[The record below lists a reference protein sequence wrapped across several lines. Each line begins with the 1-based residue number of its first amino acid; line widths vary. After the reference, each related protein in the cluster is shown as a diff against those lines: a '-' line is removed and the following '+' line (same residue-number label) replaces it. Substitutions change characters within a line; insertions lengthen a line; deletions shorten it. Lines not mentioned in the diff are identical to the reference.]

1 MNKTQVKKTGV
12 IFTLAIAGVTALP
25 RPAAAQLA
33 GVNISQVGGILGDIS
48 NITSSDSSSGTF
60 SLSSLLGNISQVG
73 NVVGLDVPL
82 IGTLSNVAV
91 DSSGNI
97 LPSGGGYAWDES
109 IPGGV
114 YGSGNSTYGTTT
126 GIGGLTSA
134 GGLFGTGISQQD
146 IQTATTVAN
155 NVQGLYGSISSGNI
169 GGIVNGLKGLLGAL
183 GVISPQAASSS
194 TAGQGIPSTGGGST
208 GGTATPGVP
217 ADPST
222 GGTNSVPS
230 IANAVS
236 PAHARFLGN
245 VSDSAFR
252 DVVGNLAET
261 VLGSK
266 GQQIL
271 SSQDQESTLALT
283 MNQSAQQ
290 SLNSQLQQSVQATQ
304 ASAQGAK
311 ASSTAAESAQK
322 AVDSQTVLKGISTQ
336 MALQAQQNAVSSGQ
350 LSVLSAN
357 NFEIGTQLFALQAQG
372 KLHHDQ
378 LRSLQV
384 LSAAQAHAQVQIA
397 NLASRQLQYD
407 QSKDEQAV
415 TGGSQSAAM
424 LYVPGFVPAP
434 QN

>member
-1 MNKTQVKKTGV
+1 MNRTQVKKTGV
-12 IFTLAIAGVTALP
+12 IFTLAIAGVAALP

-33 GVNISQVGGILGDIS
+33 GVNISQIGGILGDIS

-91 DSSGNI
+91 DSSDNI
-97 LPSGGGYAWDES
+97 LPSNGGYAWDES

-155 NVQGLYGSISSGNI
+155 NIQGLYGSITSGNV

-194 TAGQGIPSTGGGST
+194 SAGQGIPSTGGS
-208 GGTATPGVP
+208 TATPGVP

-222 GGTNSVPS
+222 GGSNSVPS
-230 IANAVS
+230 IANAAS

-290 SLNSQLQQSVQATQ
+290 RLNAQLQQSVQATQ